1 MKREGRPRE
10 KVLATIVSL
19 LEKTLIRV
27 GNAEYVS
34 QNKSYG
40 LRTMRRKHV
49 DIKGG
54 TLRFEFTGKSGK
66 QWKLRVGDK
75 RIVAITKRC
84 ADIRGHELFKYLD
97 DQGEVRLFIRLRRT
111 DQDES
116 QPCSCARLRETHGVS
131 VREMLITSLGLLAAA
146 LTSLSYIPQ
155 VRKALPRGSIH
166 DLSVKTL
173 IILAAGLGFWILY
186 GMLKGDW
193 VIVIA
198 NSFGCTLVVILL
210 AFKFRDMR

>member
-1 MKREGRPRE
+1 
-10 KVLATIVSL
+10 
-19 LEKTLIRV
+19 
-27 GNAEYVS
+27 
-34 QNKSYG
+34 
-40 LRTMRRKHV
+40 
-49 DIKGG
+49 
-54 TLRFEFTGKSGK
+54 
-66 QWKLRVGDK
+66 
-75 RIVAITKRC
+75 
-84 ADIRGHELFKYLD
+84 
-97 DQGEVRLFIRLRRT
+97 
-111 DQDES
+111 
-116 QPCSCARLRETHGVS
+116 VS